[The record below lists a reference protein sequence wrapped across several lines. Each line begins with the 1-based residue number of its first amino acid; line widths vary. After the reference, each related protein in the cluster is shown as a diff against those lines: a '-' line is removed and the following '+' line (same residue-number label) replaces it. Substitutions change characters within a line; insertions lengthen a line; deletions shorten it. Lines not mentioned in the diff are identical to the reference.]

1 MRKWGLYLISL
12 TAIVVLAGCGGV
24 SKETLD
30 LAQKR
35 IDNLKTQ
42 GIPDSMLSMAKVY
55 LAQAIISK
63 DRGKTP
69 DAKKA
74 AAELEKQLSEVE
86 NYYKNHVSNLLPS
99 IESLKSQIKSA
110 REEFSALQAKRIDS
124 MLNVVDSF
132 VNIKYY
138 LQANN
143 TAKEI
148 VNSIPQFREDQKKAN
163 EIIKK
168 IPGEWVC
175 TNIIK
180 GTENKAI
187 NAIEKKIF
195 TFDKKG
201 SVKLIE
207 NKKGQSGPFLKE
219 DYEYRSVGTWDV
231 LGDTIYLFVNR
242 FTAVRQNFERMHKEG
257 NKLIWKKESHAPYD
271 SAITDGSQDRNII
284 YADLLSDFVQTKKF

>member
-24 SKETLD
+24 SQETLD
-30 LAQKR
+30 QAQKR

-63 DRGKTP
+63 DKGKTP

-74 AAELEKQLSEVE
+74 AVELEKQLSDVE
-86 NYYKNHVSNLLPS
+86 KYYKNHVSNLLPS

-124 MLNVVDSF
+124 MLIVVDSF
-132 VNIKYY
+132 VNVKYY

-148 VNSIPQFREDQKKAN
+148 MNSIPQFREDQKKAN

-175 TNIIK
+175 TNHIK

-195 TFDKKG
+195 SFDKKG
-201 SVKLIE
+201 GVKLIE

-257 NKLIWKKESHAPYD
+257 KKLIWKKENHAPYD
-271 SAITDGSQDRNII
+271 STITDGSQDRNII
-284 YADLLSDFVQTKKF
+284 YADLLSDFVQTRKF

>member
-1 MRKWGLYLISL
+1 MKKWGLYLISL

-24 SKETLD
+24 SQKTLD
-30 LAQKR
+30 QAQKR

-55 LAQAIISK
+55 LAQTIISK
-63 DRGKTP
+63 DKGKSP
-69 DAKKA
+69 EAKKTA
-74 AAELEKQLSEVE
+74 DELEKQLSEVE
-86 NYYKNHVSNLLPS
+86 RYYKDHVSNLLPS

-110 REEFSALQAKRIDS
+110 REEFSALQAIKIDS
-124 MLNVVDSF
+124 MMNVVDSF
-132 VNIKYY
+132 VNIKFY

-143 TAKEI
+143 TAQEI
-148 VNSIPQFREDQKKAN
+148 LNSIPQFREDQKKAD

-175 TNIIK
+175 TNHTK
-180 GTENKAI
+180 GTENKEI

-195 TFDKKG
+195 TFDRKG
-201 SVKLIE
+201 NVKLVE
-207 NKKGQSGPFLKE
+207 NKKGRSGPYLKE

-242 FTAVRQNFERMHKEG
+242 FSAVRQNFERMHKEG
-257 NKLIWKKESHAPYD
+257 KKLIWKKENHAPYD
-271 SAITDGSQDRNII
+271 STITDGSQDRSII
-284 YADLLSDFVQTKKF
+284 YADLLSDFVQKRRF

>member
-24 SKETLD
+24 SQKNLD
-30 LAQKR
+30 QAQKR
-35 IDNLKTQ
+35 IDDLKAQ
-42 GIPDSMLSMAKVY
+42 GIPDSLLSMAKVY

-63 DRGKTP
+63 DKGKSP
-69 DAKKA
+69 EAKKA
-74 AAELEKQLSEVE
+74 ADELEKQLSEVE
-86 NYYKNHVSNLLPS
+86 KYYKDHVSNLLPS

-110 REEFSALQAKRIDS
+110 REEFSALQAKKIDS
-124 MLNVVDSF
+124 MVNVVDSF
-132 VNIKYY
+132 VNIKFY

-143 TAKEI
+143 TAQEI
-148 VNSIPQFREDQKKAN
+148 LARIPQFREDQKKAN
-163 EIIKK
+163 EIIRK

-175 TNIIK
+175 TNHIK
-180 GTENKAI
+180 GTENKEI

-201 SVKLIE
+201 SVKLTE
-207 NKKGQSGPFLKE
+207 NKKGRSGPYLKE

-257 NKLIWKKESHAPYD
+257 KRLIWKKENHAPYD

-284 YADLLSDFVQTKKF
+284 YADLLSDFVQKRRF

>member
-12 TAIVVLAGCGGV
+12 TAIVVLAGCSGV

-30 LAQKR
+30 QAQKR

-63 DRGKTP
+63 DKGKAP

-74 AAELEKQLSEVE
+74 VVELEKQLSEVE
-86 NYYKNHVSNLLPS
+86 KYYKDNVSNLLPS

-148 VNSIPQFREDQKKAN
+148 INAIPQFREDQKKAN
-163 EIIKK
+163 DIIKK

-175 TNIIK
+175 TNHIK

-195 TFDKKG
+195 SFDRKG
-201 SVKLIE
+201 GVKLIE

-257 NKLIWKKESHAPYD
+257 KKLIWKKESHAPYD
-271 SAITDGSQDRNII
+271 STITDGSQDRNII
-284 YADLLSDFVQTKKF
+284 FADLLSDFVQTRKF

>member
-1 MRKWGLYLISL
+1 MRKWGLHLIGL

-24 SKETLD
+24 SQETLD
-30 LAQKR
+30 QAQKR
-35 IDNLKTQ
+35 IDNLKSQ

-55 LAQAIISK
+55 LAQAIICK
-63 DRGKTP
+63 DKGKTP
-69 DAKKA
+69 EAKKA
-74 AAELEKQLSEVE
+74 ADELEKQLTDVE
-86 NYYKNHVSNLLPS
+86 KYYKENVSNLLPS

-110 REEFSALQAKRIDS
+110 RSEFSALQAKRIDS
-124 MLNVVDSF
+124 MVNVVDSF
-132 VNIKYY
+132 VNIKFY

-148 VNSIPQFREDQKKAN
+148 VNSIRKFREDQKKAN

-175 TNIIK
+175 TNHIK
-180 GTENKAI
+180 GTENKEI

-201 SVKLIE
+201 GVKLVE
-207 NKKGQSGPFLKE
+207 NKKGRSGPFLKE

-242 FTAVRQNFERMHKEG
+242 FTAVRQNFERMHKED
-257 NKLIWKKESHAPYD
+257 NKLIWKKENHAPYD
-271 SAITDGSQDRNII
+271 SAITDGSQDRSII
-284 YADLLSDFVQTKKF
+284 YADLLSDFVQTKRF

>member
-12 TAIVVLAGCGGV
+12 TALIALAGCGGV
-24 SKETLD
+24 SQKTLD
-30 LAQKR
+30 QAQKR

-63 DRGKTP
+63 DKGKAP
-69 DAKKA
+69 EAKKA
-74 AAELEKQLSEVE
+74 ATELEKQLSEVE
-86 NYYKNHVSNLLPS
+86 KYYKDHVSNLLHS
-99 IESLKSQIKSA
+99 IESMKSQIKSV
-110 REEFSALQAKRIDS
+110 RNEFSALQAKKIDS
-124 MLNVVDSF
+124 MVNVVDSF
-132 VNIKYY
+132 VNIKFY
-138 LQANN
+138 LQANDV
-143 TAKEI
+143 AKEI
-148 VNSIPQFREDQKKAN
+148 VNSIPHFREDQKKAN

-175 TNIIK
+175 TNHIK
-180 GTENKAI
+180 GTENKDI

-195 TFDKKG
+195 TFDRKG

-219 DYEYRSVGTWDV
+219 DYEYKSVGTWDV

-242 FTAVRQNFERMHKEG
+242 FAAVRQNFQRLHKEG
-257 NKLIWKKESHAPYD
+257 KKFIWKSENHPSYD